1 MVLTQAEISQAA
13 DRIAAELAALPSHT
27 VPSQRTARRRESAL
41 LRRVDG
47 ADVVA
52 LSVALVGRVP
62 RWFACELVGEHA
74 GALAALEIG
83 SVEALGRGLASWY
96 DTDGLGILVSGAA
109 WLRGRISDDDVRRW
123 AASEDLWWRR
133 TALVSTVVLNTK
145 SRAGQG
151 DTARTLDIAARL
163 VDDREDMVVKA
174 MSWALRSLVPW
185 DPAAVRGFLAEYEGR
200 VAARAGRET
209 RTKLETGR
217 KNRRAGATL

>member
-1 MVLTQAEISQAA
+1 MLLTQAEITQAA
-13 DRIAAELAALPSHT
+13 DRIAAELAALPSAT
-27 VPSQRTARRRESAL
+27 VPSHRTARRRESAL
-41 LRRVDG
+41 LKRADG

-52 LSVALVGRVP
+52 LGVALVGRVP
-62 RWFACELVGEHA
+62 RWFTCELVGEHP

-96 DTDGLGILVSGAA
+96 DTDGFGIPISGTA
-109 WLRGRISDDDVRRW
+109 WLLGRIGDDDVRRW
-123 AASEDLWWRR
+123 AESPDLWWRR

-145 SRAGQG
+145 SRGGRG

-163 VDDREDMVVKA
+163 VGDREDMVVKA

-185 DPAAVRGFLAEYEGR
+185 DAAAVQGFLAEYEGR
-200 VAARAGRET
+200 VAARAVRET

-217 KNRRAGATL
+217 KNRKAGA